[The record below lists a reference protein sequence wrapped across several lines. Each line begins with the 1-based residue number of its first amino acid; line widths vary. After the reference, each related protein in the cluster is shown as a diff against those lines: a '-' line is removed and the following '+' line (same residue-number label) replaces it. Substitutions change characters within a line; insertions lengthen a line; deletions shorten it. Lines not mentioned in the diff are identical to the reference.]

1 MAAQTQFL
9 YSTEASQLLGTTH
22 PSPHCPFT
30 HLFPPP
36 LCTYVPCSFILPNR
50 RQDLQVAFVTSA
62 GVLKANTPVI
72 TNAAPNSPTGV
83 KVVPETDATKM
94 SVQWQTK
101 NASQPQVVFGTSPA
115 ALSTSASANTT
126 TYTKA
131 DIISAATQGMLTAAT
146 SQMTS
151 VLKGWNDPG
160 SIHKAMLTGLRPNTT
175 YYYQVVDAAA
185 SNSSSTSSGVFSFT
199 TPPAPGSSDSFVW
212 LMAADVG
219 QASPDGAS
227 TTVAIKPGALGV
239 RAAAASWHEIHNEQ
253 PTSRCAY
260 KALAVPV
267 PVPVPVPASV
277 PVQH

>member
-1 MAAQTQFL
+1 MPTPT
-9 YSTEASQLLGTTH
+9 STHTNPHHSLH
-22 PSPHCPFT
+22 PF
-30 HLFPPP
+30 
-36 LCTYVPCSFILPNR
+36 PCSFILPNR
-50 RQDLQVAFVTSA
+50 RQDLQVAFVSSA

-83 KVVPETDATKM
+83 KVVPETDASKM

-101 NASQPQVVFGTSPA
+101 NASQPQVVYGTSPG
-115 ALSTSASANTT
+115 ALSSSASANTT

-160 SIHKAMLTGLRPNTT
+160 SIHKAMLTGLKPNTT

-199 TPPAPGSSDSFVW
+199 TPPAPGSSDRFVW

-239 RAAAASWHEIHNEQ
+239 RVCVRARVRACVCQGIAWCFACKLQSSLQ
-253 PTSRCAY
+253 R
-260 KALAVPV
+260 
-267 PVPVPVPASV
+267 VPAACLR
-277 PVQH
+277 